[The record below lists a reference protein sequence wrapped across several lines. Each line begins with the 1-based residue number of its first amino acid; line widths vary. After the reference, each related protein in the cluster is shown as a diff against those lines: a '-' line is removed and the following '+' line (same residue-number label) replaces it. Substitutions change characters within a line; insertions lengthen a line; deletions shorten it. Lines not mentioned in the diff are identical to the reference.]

1 MEKTKRMPSAASQS
15 RGRAREE
22 KQQQGPCR
30 RDRRDVSSIQDSCR
44 EGPTPR
50 LGMPS
55 RSPHGAQGIPAALGP
70 GRFTNPKAL
79 GVHTARGAQ
88 RPPCPVLQTTHETL
102 REAPCPGAALWFGG
116 GREALSGTGAAASGR
131 GRRGEPR
138 KGRGGPRGLRKHHQ
152 WPREEQAARPFGTQ
166 RPKRPGGLT
175 RTTLSF

>member
-30 RDRRDVSSIQDSCR
+30 RDRRDVSSIQGSCR

-102 REAPCPGAALWFGG
+102 REAPCPGAACGP
-116 GREALSGTGAAASGR
+116 AA
-131 GRRGEPR
+131 
-138 KGRGGPRGLRKHHQ
+138 
-152 WPREEQAARPFGTQ
+152 AARPSAAPALQ
-166 RPKRPGGLT
+166 RQAVGGGGSRAKAAEGRGVCGNTTSGPAKSKRPDPLEP
-175 RTTLSF
+175 RDQSDPVA